1 MTTTERFF
9 LLPPRID
16 YAGFTFHLQFTEH
29 RQYGIGLAYVLTGC
43 HSNKRYKRQ
52 AWKDG
57 YWEDRAAPR
66 QISTM
71 FSNYLF
77 YEPLF
82 DRSDACLQQALS
94 ALHERMQQAAML
106 PPDAYRRDMENEN
119 LICSPLKLI
128 E

>member
-82 DRSDACLQQALS
+82 DRSEACLQQALF
-94 ALHERMQQAAML
+94 ALQERMQRANML
-106 PPDAYRRDMENEN
+106 PPDAYRRDLENEN
-119 LICSPLKLI
+119 LICSPLRVI

>member
-82 DRSDACLQQALS
+82 DRSEACLQQALS
-94 ALHERMQQAAML
+94 ALHERMQLANIL
-106 PPDAYRRDMENEN
+106 PADAYRRDMDNEN

>member
-77 YEPLF
+77 YEPCSTARKPASSK
-82 DRSDACLQQALS
+82 RSLHCTNVCS
-94 ALHERMQQAAML
+94 APISC
-106 PPDAYRRDMENEN
+106 PPTLTAGIWTM
-119 LICSPLKLI
+119 KT
-128 E
+128 

>member
-1 MTTTERFF
+1 MTTTELF
-9 LLPPRID
+9 LILPSRID
-16 YAGFTFHLQFTEH
+16 YAGYTFHLQFTEH
-29 RQYGIGLAYVLTGC
+29 RQYGIGLAYVLTSC

-57 YWEDRAAPR
+57 YWEDRAVPR

-82 DRSDACLQQALS
+82 DKSEACLQQALS
-94 ALHERMQQAAML
+94 SLHERMQSCQL
-106 PPDAYRRDMENEN
+106 IPVEAYRKDLDNEN
-119 LICSPLKLI
+119 LICGPLRLL